1 MASPSPLLSGEEQAG
16 ASDFSPFP
24 PLPDA
29 NTPFVKRHLG
39 TDWQVGSYILLVFSI
54 EYLLLEIYLTAT
66 TGATTTNVTSLI
78 AAILFA
84 GGSVY
89 FIWVSYPSVM
99 MKIFTVSAEEVDKY
113 SCTDKYFTGN
123 HFLLATWLF
132 FFALSMYL
140 YDGIA
145 LIIFYP
151 TSLVGYVYSLFC
163 LIVLVFMFIWVY
175 ACRPQNLLANDMRGS
190 SVVYDNCLSKCC
202 CCCGP
207 TWKTHLGTDFLVG
220 AWFFEG
226 FFVLASLASLAYVL
240 YAPASALAWAYL
252 TMSLGFTAGFTLF
265 IWSSYPENFMTTVVY
280 DKFLKHACCVK
291 ESAAP
296 SASEPSAPPV

>member
-66 TGATTTNVTSLI
+66 TGATTTNVTSLSTSSEASHSFPLI
-78 AAILFA
+78 RSSEASHFHPPELQLLRHLISVAAILFA

-132 FFALSMYL
+132 FFALVRYL
-140 YDGIA
+140 R
-145 LIIFYP
+145 
-151 TSLVGYVYSLFC
+151 VHE
-163 LIVLVFMFIWVY
+163 
-175 ACRPQNLLANDMRGS
+175 
-190 SVVYDNCLSKCC
+190 K
-202 CCCGP
+202 
-207 TWKTHLGTDFLVG
+207 
-220 AWFFEG
+220 
-226 FFVLASLASLAYVL
+226 
-240 YAPASALAWAYL
+240 
-252 TMSLGFTAGFTLF
+252 
-265 IWSSYPENFMTTVVY
+265 
-280 DKFLKHACCVK
+280 
-291 ESAAP
+291 
-296 SASEPSAPPV
+296 